1 MGNCIARCCGKDK
14 RKYLRTRYSVD
25 RDFSIEFENLM
36 DDEAVQDEMNK
47 PLTDHEKELLSA
59 KQFNALIHEQK
70 LIDAEIGIKLAKQ
83 EEELRME
90 EEAYYEA
97 RREAA
102 RIARLQRVA
111 KEQAAKNFS
120 KIGATGR
127 SWLGDNENE
136 WDVAGGEDD
145 FEMFLASVKARSLS
159 ARTQLRQGIV
169 PQKAPRSATEENLVA
184 LAAQEILQVS
194 PVNSNDLEWDNDYVS
209 ADILEREQLLTEKK
223 TSKAT

>member
-1 MGNCIARCCGKDK
+1 MVQLFSFTMFLLCLPNHIS
-14 RKYLRTRYSVD
+14 LPYSS
-25 RDFSIEFENLM
+25 FSS
-36 DDEAVQDEMNK
+36 
-47 PLTDHEKELLSA
+47 LSCPFC
-59 KQFNALIHEQK
+59 Q
-70 LIDAEIGIKLAKQ
+70 LAKQ

-136 WDVAGGEDD
+136 WDV
-145 FEMFLASVKARSLS
+145 
-159 ARTQLRQGIV
+159 
-169 PQKAPRSATEENLVA
+169 
-184 LAAQEILQVS
+184 
-194 PVNSNDLEWDNDYVS
+194 
-209 ADILEREQLLTEKK
+209 
-223 TSKAT
+223 